1 MKPVLAITVGDCN
14 GIGPEVALKA
24 VASPGIQRICR
35 PVLVG
40 PLEVF
45 EWYRRKLRLGMTFRH
60 WSPDHSWESPAC
72 TRKNLV
78 LVQTAPPR
86 GVHPG
91 QIAKDS
97 GGAAGEAVLTA
108 ARLALMRNVDGI
120 VTAPI
125 SKRALHLAGIEF
137 PGHTEYLQHLS
148 GAEDVAMM
156 LVAGELRVG
165 LVTIHISLSSV
176 AAAVTRDAVVRKATI
191 IHRALQTDWG
201 IKNPR
206 LAVLAVNPH
215 AGEDG
220 DIGAEE
226 ASTIAPAIRD
236 LARRSI
242 RADGPFPADAFFA
255 RKRPEEYDAVLAMYH
270 DQGLIPLKMAARGKA
285 VNVTAG
291 LPFVRTSPDHG
302 TAFDIAGKGTAD
314 ASSMIE
320 AIRVAAT
327 IVRNRMKSAGKAK
340 P

>member
-24 VASPGIQRICR
+24 VASPRTQRICR

-45 EWYRRKLRLGMTFRH
+45 EWYRKKLRLGMTFRR
-60 WSPDHSWESPAC
+60 WLTDDTLASPAATGRTC
-72 TRKNLV
+72 NL
-78 LVQTAPPR
+78 LQTPPPR
-86 GVHPG
+86 DIHPG
-91 QIAKDS
+91 HIAKDS
-97 GGAAGEAVLTA
+97 GGAAGEAIATA
-108 ARLALMRNVDGI
+108 ARLALTRNVDGI
-120 VTAPI
+120 VTSPV

-148 GAEDVAMM
+148 GADEVAMM
-156 LVAGELRVG
+156 LVAGEFRIG
-165 LVTIHISLSSV
+165 LVTIHIALSSV
-176 AAAVTRDAVVRKATI
+176 AASITMDGIVRKAAL

-201 IKNPR
+201 IRKPR
-206 LAVLAVNPH
+206 LAVLAINPH

-220 DIGAEE
+220 DIGEE
-226 ASTIAPAIRD
+226 ESSTIAPAIRA
-236 LARRSI
+236 LAHRGI
-242 RADGPFPADAFFA
+242 RADGPFPADSFFA
-255 RKRPEEYDAVLAMYH
+255 RTRRGEYDAVLAMYH

-302 TAFDIAGKGTAD
+302 TAFDIAGKGIAD

-320 AIRVAAT
+320 AIRLAAT
-327 IVRNRMKSAGKAK
+327 TVRSRMKSAGKAK
-340 P
+340 T